1 MSVDLSFLLNV
12 FPLLRLLT
20 LISFLLIFV
29 HNIQNRESTRCLAV
43 LEKTENEHIQSP
55 SGSFSPIVFL
65 VFCFSKF
72 LFLCRFRTYR
82 AYITHEQT
90 MLESLSLVIYPFSS
104 HVASFSQTLWSIMK
118 QIIFYLIRRR
128 KKKQLKISYFL
139 KGMEI
144 NHLRIHLRS
153 WRQQGN
159 DWKEFRSWKNSFCG

>member
-43 LEKTENEHIQSP
+43 LEKTGNKQIQSP

-104 HVASFSQTLWSIMK
+104 QVASFVSDFVIYNETNNFLSHQ
-118 QIIFYLIRRR
+118 
-128 KKKQLKISYFL
+128 KKKTKAT
-139 KGMEI
+139 
-144 NHLRIHLRS
+144 
-153 WRQQGN
+153 
-159 DWKEFRSWKNSFCG
+159 